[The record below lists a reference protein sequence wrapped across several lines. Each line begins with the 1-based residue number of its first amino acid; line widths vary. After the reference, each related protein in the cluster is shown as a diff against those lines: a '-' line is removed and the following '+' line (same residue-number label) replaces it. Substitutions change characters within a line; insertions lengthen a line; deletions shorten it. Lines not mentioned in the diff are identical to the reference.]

1 MSYIVTVQR
10 QLGYE
15 RSEKTKKK
23 REIQE
28 GMVAYEKLLH
38 IAKTNELS

>member
-1 MSYIVTVQR
+1 MK
-10 QLGYE
+10 E
-15 RSEKTKKK
+15 KKK

-28 GMVAYEKLLH
+28 GMVAYEKLLQ